1 VRVGS
6 TSGAASIS
14 IVSLGQAGEAKLV
27 EGIEAFGIASLPALK
42 ARSPACNPAAG
53 PQQWRGAPPRAGRLD
68 RQPQL
73 PEENRAVEL
82 RGPNDSL
89 RRQHCSNDRAGQG
102 ARKPYPEAPGIV
114 AQQRR
119 ESQAAHS
126 GGVGNM
132 DLSRQNWNQA
142 PGTHMTGWGH
152 GGTHYTCRLRVGD
165 VKWRLG
171 DGYLIHRPG
180 KKMRPSCPKPVLLS
194 V

>member
-1 VRVGS
+1 LRNADPALERLGGWHRVRTGWTDPLERIRARGAITWLVPGTVRVGS

-14 IVSLGQAGEAKLV
+14 IVPLGQAGEAKLV
-27 EGIEAFGIASLPALK
+27 EGIEAFGIASLPAVK

-53 PQQWRGAPPRAGRLD
+53 PQQWRGAPPRTGRLD

-73 PEENRAVEL
+73 PEENRAVKF
-82 RGPNDSL
+82 RGPKDSL
-89 RRQHCSNDRAGQG
+89 RRQQCSNDRAGQS
-102 ARKPYPEAPGIV
+102 ARRPYPEAPGIV

-142 PGTHMTGWGH
+142 PAPT
-152 GGTHYTCRLRVGD
+152 
-165 VKWRLG
+165 
-171 DGYLIHRPG
+171 
-180 KKMRPSCPKPVLLS
+180 
-194 V
+194 